1 MKIIFYFLCLFFLV
15 TLNANSEKISKIE
28 IQGNKRI
35 TNETIKLFSGVNKFK
50 NKSLSE
56 NDLNYIL
63 KQLYETDFFQNVNI
77 NLKNN
82 ILTINVIENPL
93 IQSVKFEG
101 IKNKKILQFLNEQI
115 QLKERTSY
123 LKNKI
128 KNDESIILNIL
139 KGNGYYFVKVSSKI
153 NKNNNNTVDIIY
165 DVNMGEK
172 AHIKKIKFIGDKVFK
187 DGKLKKVI
195 ISEEGRFWKFI
206 SNKKYLD
213 VNRIKLE
220 ENLLQ
225 NFYKNKGYYNVLV
238 ESSSAKV
245 INETDF
251 ELTFNINAGKKYFF
265 NKVKINI
272 PNEFDKNNFDDINKF
287 LAKIEGDHYSL
298 NKIEKILK
306 KIDKII
312 LNKEYQF
319 LTASYKETTKGDK
332 IDLTIFFDKSDK
344 IYISRI
350 NILGNFITQE
360 KVIRNKL
367 KIDEGDPYNQILLT
381 KSINSIKSSG
391 IFKDVTKKVIDGDD
405 NKKIINIYVEE
416 SPTGEIMAG
425 AGTGSDGSSITFGIK
440 EKNYLGKGIKL
451 NSSFTLRNDGLD
463 MIIERTDPNFKNSE
477 KSLIT
482 SIQNSTRDLL
492 TKFGY
497 KNQKTGFTVG
507 TFYEHFEDIYFSPTF
522 SVFHE
527 QLETSSTA
535 SAIQKKQ
542 EGDYFESDISYSF
555 TLNKLN
561 QNFQPSNGYKASFY
575 QSIPLVSDDTSFINS
590 IQFANYYSITDEM
603 IFSLNFYTKAINSL
617 TGEDVRISKRAYLS
631 SRRLRGFE
639 SGKVGPKD
647 GSDFI
652 GGNYATS
659 LNLSTTL
666 PELLKDL
673 QNLDFKLFYDVG
685 NVWGVDYNSSLD
697 NSKIRSSTGI
707 SIDWYTPIGPLSFSI
722 AQPITKADSDI
733 TEKFRFDIG
742 TTF

>member
-1 MKIIFYFLCLFFLV
+1 MKIFFYLLSIFFLV

-35 TNETIKLFSGVNKFK
+35 SNETIKLFSGVNEFK
-50 NKSLSE
+50 DKSLTE
-56 NDLNYIL
+56 NDLNLLL
-63 KQLYETDFFQNVNI
+63 KQLYETNFFQNVNI

-93 IQSVKFEG
+93 IQNVKFEG
-101 IKNKKILQFLNEQI
+101 IKNKKILEFLNEQI

-128 KNDESIILNIL
+128 KSDEAIILNAL
-139 KGNGYYFVKVSSKI
+139 KGNGYYFVKVVSKI
-153 NKNNNNTVDIIY
+153 NENNNNTVDIIY
-165 DVNMGEK
+165 DVDLGEK

-187 DGKLKKVI
+187 DGKLKKII

-206 SNKKYLD
+206 STKKYLD
-213 VNRIKLE
+213 VNRIKLD

-225 NFYKNKGYYNVLV
+225 NFYKNKGYYNALI

-265 NKVKINI
+265 NKIKINI
-272 PNEFDKNNFDDINKF
+272 PNEFDKTNFEDINKF
-287 LAKIEGDHYSL
+287 LARIEGDHYSL

-312 LNKEYQF
+312 LSKEYQF
-319 LTASYKETTKGDK
+319 LTASYNETTKDDK
-332 IDLTIFFDKSDK
+332 IDLTIFFDESEK

-367 KIDEGDPYNQILLT
+367 KIDEGDPYNEILLT

-391 IFKDVTKKVIDGDD
+391 IFKDVTKKVKDGDD

-451 NSSFTLRNDGLD
+451 NSAFTLRDDGIDLK
-463 MIIERTDPNFKNSE
+463 IERTDPNFKNSE
-477 KSLIT
+477 KNLIT
-482 SIQNSTRDLL
+482 TIQNSTRDLL
-492 TKFGY
+492 NKFGY

-507 TFYEHFEDIYFSPTF
+507 TFYEHFEDIYFSPKF
-522 SVFHE
+522 SLLHE

-535 SAIQKKQ
+535 STIQKKQ
-542 EGDYFESDISYSF
+542 EGDYLETDVSYSF

-561 QNFQPSNGYKASFY
+561 QNFHPSNGYKASFY
-575 QSIPLVSDDTSFINS
+575 QSIPLVTDDTAFTNSF
-590 IQFANYYSITDEM
+590 QFANYYPITDEM
-603 IFSLNFYTKAINSL
+603 IFSLNFYTTTINSL
-617 TGEDVRISKRAYLS
+617 TGEDIRISKRAYLTS
-631 SRRLRGFE
+631 KRLRGFE

-666 PELLKDL
+666 PEFLKDL

-697 NSKIRSSTGI
+697 SNKIRSSTGL

-733 TEKFRFDIG
+733 TEQFRFDIG

>member
-1 MKIIFYFLCLFFLV
+1 ML
-15 TLNANSEKISKIE
+15 
-28 IQGNKRI
+28 
-35 TNETIKLFSGVNKFK
+35 
-50 NKSLSE
+50 
-56 NDLNYIL
+56 
-63 KQLYETDFFQNVNI
+63 
-77 NLKNN
+77 
-82 ILTINVIENPL
+82 
-93 IQSVKFEG
+93 
-101 IKNKKILQFLNEQI
+101 
-115 QLKERTSY
+115 
-123 LKNKI
+123 
-128 KNDESIILNIL
+128 
-139 KGNGYYFVKVSSKI
+139 
-153 NKNNNNTVDIIY
+153 
-165 DVNMGEK
+165 
-172 AHIKKIKFIGDKVFK
+172 
-187 DGKLKKVI
+187 
-195 ISEEGRFWKFI
+195 
-206 SNKKYLD
+206 
-213 VNRIKLE
+213 
-220 ENLLQ
+220 
-225 NFYKNKGYYNVLV
+225 
-238 ESSSAKV
+238 
-245 INETDF
+245 
-251 ELTFNINAGKKYFF
+251 GKKYFF
-265 NKVKINI
+265 NKIEINI
-272 PNEFDKNNFDDINKF
+272 PNEFDKSNFEDVNKF

-319 LTASYKETTKGDK
+319 LTASYNETTKDDK
-332 IDLTIFFDKSDK
+332 IDLTIFFDKSEK

-350 NILGNFITQE
+350 NIIGNFITQE
-360 KVIRNKL
+360 NVIRNKL
-367 KIDEGDPYNQILLT
+367 KIDEGDPYNEILLT

-391 IFKDVTKKVIDGDD
+391 IFKDVTKKVKDD
-405 NKKIINIYVEE
+405 ENNKKIINIYVEE

-440 EKNYLGKGIKL
+440 EKNYLGKGIKI

-463 MIIERTDPNFKNSE
+463 LIVERTDPNFKNSE

-482 SIQNSTRDLL
+482 SIQNSTKNLL
-492 TKFGY
+492 SKFGY

-507 TFYEHFEDIYFSPTF
+507 TFYEHFEDIYFSPKF

-527 QLETSSTA
+527 ELETSSTA
-535 SAIQKKQ
+535 STIQKKQ
-542 EGDYFESDISYSF
+542 EGDYFESDVSYSF

-575 QSIPLVSDDTSFINS
+575 QTIPLVSDDNAFTNS

-617 TGEDVRISKRAYLS
+617 TGEDIRISKRAYLS
-631 SRRLRGFE
+631 SKRLRGFE

-647 GSDFI
+647 GTDFI

-666 PELLKDL
+666 PELLRDL

-697 NSKIRSSTGI
+697 NSKIRSSTGL

-722 AQPITKADSDI
+722 AQPITKADSDV